1 MADTEARRIR
11 IILDYLIDEGYL
23 ALGGGEYPV
32 VEASAASGGIIFEK
46 KPLSMM
52 LPRENSG
59 VQEEPLSRESSRS
72 RDKGL
77 SRLAPAPG
85 KGPFPVP
92 VPEEGRFSPPAE
104 NRNPPRAAEAVDEAL
119 LAKLRDLRKTLAQE
133 AKVPAYII
141 FADASL
147 ADMCRKRPVT
157 AEQFRQVLGVGEI
170 KQEKYGAAFTALI
183 REYGK

>member
-32 VEASAASGGIIFEK
+32 VEASAASGEIIFEK

-59 VQEEPLSRESSRS
+59 VQEESLSPKNRRSWDKELSR
-72 RDKGL
+72 
-77 SRLAPAPG
+77 PTPG
-85 KGPFPVP
+85 KRPFPAP
-92 VPEEGRFSPPAE
+92 VPEEGWGFAPAE
-104 NRNPPRAAEAVDEAL
+104 NRGKPRSAETAIDELL

-133 AKVPAYII
+133 AKVPAYIV

-157 AEQFRQVLGVGEI
+157 AEQFRQVLGVGDI